1 MSKVSIIIPV
11 YNAERYLREAIE
23 SVLKQTYTDFE
34 LLLINDRST
43 DNSMEICR
51 EYSKKDHR
59 IVLLENNSEDH
70 GPGSTRNIGLD
81 HATGEYIYFMD
92 ADDWIDERLLECAV
106 HRMQDTQADLV
117 EFGLTNE
124 WNDGK
129 EAHQYC
135 WRGKSI
141 LTKDEIK
148 QDFLRFW
155 NESGKNIFMH
165 LFRYEIVKTIRFENI
180 INGEDISFMMDVLCK
195 AKKIA
200 YIGDCFYHYRYVQ
213 GSTSHKWVE
222 NTIDCLA
229 LVWKHQRRFLES
241 FHDEIDLVSYSI
253 VAYDNYSWALY
264 QLGSRFCP
272 LTYREKRRQLL
283 KLGKIMEFNAYRSVY
298 PLKMQHGLMRVKFSL
313 IKYHLEVLILLFGS
327 LYYKM

>member
-1 MSKVSIIIPV
+1 M
-11 YNAERYLREAIE
+11 
-23 SVLKQTYTDFE
+23 
-34 LLLINDRST
+34 
-43 DNSMEICR
+43 
-51 EYSKKDHR
+51 
-59 IVLLENNSEDH
+59 
-70 GPGSTRNIGLD
+70 
-81 HATGEYIYFMD
+81 
-92 ADDWIDERLLECAV
+92 
-106 HRMQDTQADLV
+106 
-117 EFGLTNE
+117 
-124 WNDGK
+124 
-129 EAHQYC
+129 
-135 WRGKSI
+135 
-141 LTKDEIK
+141 
-148 QDFLRFW
+148 
-155 NESGKNIFMH
+155 
-165 LFRYEIVKTIRFENI
+165 
-180 INGEDISFMMDVLCK
+180 
-195 AKKIA
+195 
-200 YIGDCFYHYRYVQ
+200 Q

-313 IKYHLEVLILLFGS
+313 IKYHLEGLILLFGS